1 MTPTD
6 ADRRSERDVTTEFV
20 LRCDHLVRFY
30 DTASGRVQ
38 AVRGVDLELA
48 PGVRAAV
55 VGPSGSGKSS
65 LLRMLAGLDRP
76 TAGTVYLDGVDL
88 WRLGE
93 RARARLRATTLS
105 HVYQRP
111 RENLFGHLTAEMQL
125 RRQAPHGDRRLV
137 AEWLDRLALAHRA
150 DHLPD
155 EMSGGERQRLAF
167 ARAAVAGHRVVVA
180 DEPTSQLDTAS
191 ADTVLQAV
199 DELAAHGVT
208 VLLATH
214 DRRVLERVDQV
225 IALRDGAVATVTAGG
240 SELAVIDRS
249 GRLQLPPELQA
260 RFPDRRVRLVWDAD
274 SDHVGLER
282 P

>member
-6 ADRRSERDVTTEFV
+6 PV

-30 DTASGRVQ
+30 DTPTGRVQ

-76 TAGTVYLDGVDL
+76 TAGSVFLDGVEV
-88 WRLGE
+88 WRLRE

-105 HVYQRP
+105 HMHQRP
-111 RENLFGHLTAEMQL
+111 GDNLFGHLTARMQL
-125 RRQAPHGDRRLV
+125 ERVVPRGDEHHVDL
-137 AEWLDRLALAHRA
+137 WLEKLDLSDLAASV
-150 DHLPD
+150 PN

-167 ARAAVAGHRVVVA
+167 ARAAVAGHRVVIA

-191 ADTVLQAV
+191 ADAVMGAV
-199 DELAAHGVT
+199 DALAAHGVT

-214 DRRVLERVDQV
+214 DRRVLDRVDEV
-225 IALRDGAVATVTAGG
+225 IALRDGAVATVTSGG

-249 GRLQLPPELQA
+249 GRLQLPPELLS
-260 RFPDRRVRLVWDAD
+260 RFPDRRVRLVWDERD
-274 SDHVGLER
+274 DRIGLER

>member
-1 MTPTD
+1 MTSVEP
-6 ADRRSERDVTTEFV
+6 V

-30 DTASGRVQ
+30 DTPSGRVQ
-38 AVRGVDLELA
+38 AVRGVDLEFA

-76 TAGTVYLDGVDL
+76 TAGSVVLDGVEL
-88 WRLGE
+88 WRLRE

-111 RENLFGHLTAEMQL
+111 SDNLFGHLTAAMQL
-125 RRQAPHGDRRLV
+125 ERLAPAGDRSR
-137 AEWLDRLALAHRA
+137 ASEWLDRLGLAHRA
-150 DHLPD
+150 DHLPE

-167 ARAAVAGHRVVVA
+167 ARSAVAGHRVVIA
-180 DEPTSQLDTAS
+180 DEPTSQLDTES
-191 ADTVLQAV
+191 ADAVMQAV
-199 DELAAHGVT
+199 DALAARGIT
-208 VLLATH
+208 VVLATH
-214 DRRVLERVDQV
+214 DRRVLQRVDQV
-225 IALRDGAVATVTAGG
+225 IALRDGAIATVTAGG

-260 RFPDRRVRLVWDAD
+260 RFPDRRVRLVVDGD
-274 SDHVGLER
+274 TGRVGLEA

>member
-1 MTPTD
+1 MTP
-6 ADRRSERDVTTEFV
+6 ADPV

-30 DTASGRVQ
+30 DTPSGRVQ
-38 AVRGVDLELA
+38 AVRGVDLELQ

-76 TAGTVYLDGVDL
+76 TAGSVLLDGVEMWQL
-88 WRLGE
+88 PE
-93 RARARLRATTLS
+93 RARARLRATTLT

-111 RENLFGHLTAEMQL
+111 SDNLFGHLTARMQL
-125 RRQAPHGDRRLV
+125 
-137 AEWLDRLALAHRA
+137 ERLARRGEQRHVGVWLELLGLSHLAA
-150 DHLPD
+150 HLPG

-167 ARAAVAGHRVVVA
+167 ARAAVAGHRLVIA
-180 DEPTSQLDTAS
+180 DEPTSELDTVS
-191 ADTVLQAV
+191 ADAVMGAV
-199 DELAAHGVT
+199 DALAAHGVT

-214 DRRVLERVDQV
+214 DRRALDRVEQV
-225 IALRDGAVATVTAGG
+225 IALRDGAVATVTSGG

-260 RFPDRRVRLVWDAD
+260 RFPDRRVRLVWDED
-274 SDHVGLER
+274 DDHVGLER

>member
-1 MTPTD
+1 ML
-6 ADRRSERDVTTEFV
+6 ADPI

-48 PGVRAAV
+48 AGITAAV

-76 TAGTVYLDGVDL
+76 TAGSVLLDGVDI
-88 WRLGE
+88 WRLSE
-93 RARARLRATTLS
+93 RARARARARVLS
-105 HVYQRP
+105 HVSQRP
-111 RENLFGHLTAEMQL
+111 ADNLFSHLTAEMQL
-125 RRQAPHGDRRLV
+125 RRAVPRGRDADATI
-137 AEWLDRLALAHRA
+137 AEWLALLGLEHRR
-150 DHLPD
+150 DHTPD

-180 DEPTSQLDTAS
+180 DEPTSQLDSVS
-191 ADTVLQAV
+191 ADAVMEVVDVLARRGITIV
-199 DELAAHGVT
+199 F
-208 VLLATH
+208 ATH
-214 DRRVLERVDQV
+214 DRRVLDRVDEV
-225 IALRDGAVATVTAGG
+225 IALRDGAVATVTSGG

-249 GRLQLPPELQA
+249 GRLQLPPELLQ
-260 RFPDRRVRLVWDAD
+260 RFPDRRARLVWDEG

>member
-1 MTPTD
+1 MTSSDPTT
-6 ADRRSERDVTTEFV
+6 SRDHV

-30 DTASGRVQ
+30 DTPSGRVQ

-48 PGVRAAV
+48 SGIRAAV

-76 TAGTVYLDGVDL
+76 TAGSVYLDGVDL

-93 RARARLRATTLS
+93 GARARLRATTLS

-111 RENLFGHLTAEMQL
+111 GENLFGHLTAEMQL
-125 RRQAPHGDRRLV
+125 RRMASRGDHGRV
-137 AEWLDRLALAHRA
+137 TQWLDRLELSHRA
-150 DHLPD
+150 DHLPE

-167 ARAAVAGHRVVVA
+167 ARAAVAGHRVVIA

-191 ADTVLQAV
+191 ADAVLRAV

-214 DRRVLERVDQV
+214 DRRVLDRVDQV
-225 IALRDGAVATVTAGG
+225 ITLRDGAVATVTVGG

-249 GRLQLPPELQA
+249 GRLQLPPELLE
-260 RFPDRRVRLVWDAD
+260 RFPDRRVRLVWDEG